1 MLRVL
6 PAHRHATGEKDFHRG
21 SQHCPP
27 LLDRAE
33 RAASVGSVRLV
44 LITKSLIEEKKKL
57 HTAEKVS
64 QEENSPAVSKPC
76 PELLSNCPEPVVSL

>member
-6 PAHRHATGEKDFHRG
+6 PAHRHAVGEMDFHRD
-21 SQHCPP
+21 SQHCP
-27 LLDRAE
+27 LLPDRTE
-33 RAASVGSVRLV
+33 SAASVGNVRLV

-57 HTAEKVS
+57 HAAEKVS